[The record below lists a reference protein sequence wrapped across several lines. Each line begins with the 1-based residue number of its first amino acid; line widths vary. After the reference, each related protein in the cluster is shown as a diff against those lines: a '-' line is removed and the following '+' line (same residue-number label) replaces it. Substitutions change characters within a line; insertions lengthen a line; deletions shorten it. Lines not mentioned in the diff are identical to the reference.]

1 MGVLCLL
8 TCSDLIGR
16 SLAMISNSPGLED
29 SLKEIGNW
37 EWESIRIRENISPS
51 EDKRDGKG
59 TIRSPNL
66 PWLDKSLSL
75 SYAGQ
80 DRWTISYNWLLRRA
94 ITLPLVLLL
103 YHYTCL
109 CAPSPAY
116 ARLCPSIGSYGSLY
130 DTHEYIKLIISYAIN
145 LCRIIVAHFLEH
157 INIQMVIIT
166 YNAYVRLCAPIS
178 AYVCLCASLSSY
190 KLFGS
195 VTR

>member
-1 MGVLCLL
+1 MELGVAEG
-8 TCSDLIGR
+8 CSIIAASTFFTSRSAIGR
-16 SLAMISNSPGLED
+16 STEEDDDDDNDDDDDEVLVFVGLV
-29 SLKEIGNW
+29 S
-37 EWESIRIRENISPS
+37 
-51 EDKRDGKG
+51 
-59 TIRSPNL
+59 
-66 PWLDKSLSL
+66 
-75 SYAGQ
+75 
-80 DRWTISYNWLLRRA
+80 
-94 ITLPLVLLL
+94 LPLVLLL